1 MSRLFPAIAGIL
13 ATLVLTVASPQLSP
27 TQPALETISGSV
39 VSSNTAQA
47 LPQTRVELVRED
59 YARRPTGY
67 EKACKP
73 QPDSEL
79 TTGRRFVSTDV
90 AGRFTFDNI
99 VPGRYYLIAEREGYL
114 KTEYGQQGWFPI
126 GTVLAIGIQ
135 TEPVARNPDS
145 AQRELGLLDSDI
157 PLITT
162 ATGRGNPEGGLGRQA
177 QGLAAGADSAISQV
191 PGGTPKNLLQ
201 DLKISM
207 IPSPTIA
214 GKVAQE
220 KGPSLAAAAVQA
232 YAFRYTPLNGRT
244 LRSIRA
250 TLTNDEGLYRL
261 FWLNP
266 GRYVVAAGYS
276 TYGLQPW
283 TSGLTFTPNLPSP
296 DSGLPTSFYAVSSTA
311 VDAQVVRLNPGTE
324 PFADLQLRDRRRL
337 TASVQLVGQNLPP
350 SPALVFVPQGGDL
363 CAALDY
369 AVAAGK
375 DGKFEIRDVP
385 EGVYVAAAMNG
396 RDFISDLITVKVEN
410 GQTNETLL
418 PVVAPTDIWGTVYL
432 EGVPPGVTS
441 ANMRVNI
448 TRARQEMSQVATG
461 KVEPL
466 VPSMGSFSIPGMG
479 PGTYYVSMDL
489 PPGFYVDNIGASKP
503 EPNGPDICALD
514 PAVWSPRYSYM
525 DLHGH
530 LNPTDPFVIP
540 GVIPNAAPCLAIRVR
555 FGLPIY
561 GFVYSRLGKA
571 VPGAFVVAIPKGV
584 WAKTDDA
591 GVTPPD
597 RYLTATTDSTGYFE
611 MHGATDWAYALK
623 DQSGQVRQEYH
634 IYAFENID
642 PNLIYAPDFSDRFR
656 NREAFVIRTE
666 ERQST
671 ASPWGA
677 RRIQQA
683 TTVYSYS
690 CPGLVLLTLRQYC
703 VFTSIPPEDTAEIQ

>member
-1 MSRLFPAIAGIL
+1 LGQS
-13 ATLVLTVASPQLSP
+13 
-27 TQPALETISGSV
+27 
-39 VSSNTAQA
+39 
-47 LPQTRVELVRED
+47 
-59 YARRPTGY
+59 
-67 EKACKP
+67 
-73 QPDSEL
+73 
-79 TTGRRFVSTDV
+79 
-90 AGRFTFDNI
+90 
-99 VPGRYYLIAEREGYL
+99 
-114 KTEYGQQGWFPI
+114 QQGLT
-126 GTVLAIGIQ
+126 GGAASAIPDAATQ
-135 TEPVARNPDS
+135 TFFT
-145 AQRELGLLDSDI
+145 G
-157 PLITT
+157 
-162 ATGRGNPEGGLGRQA
+162 GRGGAIPDGAGGMDRNVL
-177 QGLAAGADSAISQV
+177 L
-191 PGGTPKNLLQ
+191 NL
-201 DLKISM
+201 KMSM
-207 IPSPTIA
+207 IPAPAIS
-214 GKVAQE
+214 GRVFQE
-220 KGPSLAAAAVQA
+220 KGGSLAAAAVQA
-232 YAFRYTPLNGRT
+232 YAFRYTPMNGRT
-244 LRSIRA
+244 LKSIRT

-296 DSGLPTSFYAVSSTA
+296 DSGLPLSFYAVSSTA
-311 VDAQVVRLNPGTE
+311 ADAQVVRLNPGTE

-337 TASVQLVGQNLPP
+337 TASVQLVGQNLSP
-350 SPALVFVPQGGDL
+350 SPSLVFVPEGGDL

-369 AVAAGK
+369 AIAAGK

-385 EGVYVAAAMNG
+385 EGVYVAGAMNG

-410 GQTNETLL
+410 GQTNEALL

-432 EGVPPGVTS
+432 EGVPPGLIPP
-441 ANMRVNI
+441 NLRVNI

-466 VPSMGSFSIPGMG
+466 APSMGSFSIPGMG

-503 EPNGPDICALD
+503 DLNRPDVCALD

-530 LNPTDPFVIP
+530 LNLTDPFIIP
-540 GVIPNAAPCLAIRVR
+540 GVIPNAAPCLTIRVR

-561 GFVYSRLGKA
+561 GFVYNRVGKA
-571 VPGAFVVAIPKGV
+571 VPGAFVVGIPKGV
-584 WAKTDDA
+584 WFKTDDA

-611 MHGATDWAYALK
+611 MHGATDWAYPVK

-634 IYAFENID
+634 LYAFENID
-642 PNLIYAPDFSDRFR
+642 PNTIYAPDFSDRFR

-666 ERQST
+666 ERQSPG
-671 ASPWGA
+671 SPWTA

-683 TTVYSYS
+683 TSAYSYS
-690 CPGLVLLTLRQYC
+690 CPGMVAVTLRQYC